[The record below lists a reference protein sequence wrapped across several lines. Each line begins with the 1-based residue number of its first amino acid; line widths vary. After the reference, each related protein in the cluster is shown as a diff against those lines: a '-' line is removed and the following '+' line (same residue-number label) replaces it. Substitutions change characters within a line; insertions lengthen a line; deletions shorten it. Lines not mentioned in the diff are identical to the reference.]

1 MKKSFIL
8 RGLLILMFLLI
19 STISLAKVR
28 VTGNL
33 NVWFDSS
40 RTSNNKNSKIK
51 KHVGNIDDTEFE
63 EKAFIING
71 NGYAF
76 LRNNEGDKLLLKVSF
91 NKYGNVIR
99 EELFYTYK
107 FTINCI
113 AVYGDNSQ
121 CITLTNTG
129 VPAVWDRFKSKYTHY
144 GKFVDVKINN
154 PFKSINY
161 YDDQSYFNSL
171 FEF

>member
-1 MKKSFIL
+1 MKKNSIL

-40 RTSNNKNSKIK
+40 RTSNNKNSKVK

-121 CITLTNTG
+121 CITLTNAG
-129 VPAVWDRFKSKYTHY
+129 VPAVWDRFRSKYTHY
-144 GKFVDVKINN
+144 GRFVDVKINN
-154 PFKSINY
+154 PYRYGSNDDNNY
-161 YDDQSYFNSL
+161 FDSL